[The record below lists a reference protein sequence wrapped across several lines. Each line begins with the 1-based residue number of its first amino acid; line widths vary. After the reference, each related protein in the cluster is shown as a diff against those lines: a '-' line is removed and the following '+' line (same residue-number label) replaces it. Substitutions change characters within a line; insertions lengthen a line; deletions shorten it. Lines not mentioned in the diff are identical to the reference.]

1 MAKKYEYKVVKEKVV
16 GVGDSYGDFAKKLNK
31 HGNKGWKIIDFRA
44 LRASGYSQEYIILMM
59 KEK

>member
-16 GVGDSYGDFAKKLNK
+16 GVGNAYGDFAKKLNK

-44 LRASGYSQEYIILMM
+44 LSASGYTQEYIILMM